1 MAIGLF
7 LAGIGVLIWDQ
18 KADNYLILKR
28 SEEKDFAAGAW
39 ECVTGRVDQ
48 GEGFEDAAHRE
59 VREELG
65 QDVILHT
72 ILGTTHFYRGDARP
86 DNELLGIVYLGTL
99 RGTEPIRLSLE
110 HSEYCWITVA
120 EAHDLLQY
128 QDSTKDWLLN
138 VIDQAEVAKN
148 LLPAAY
154 LAARQSRS
162 FELDVRSSGS
172 TDV

>member
-7 LAGIGVLIWDQ
+7 LAGIGVLVWDQ

-48 GEGFEDAAHRE
+48 GEGFEEAAHRE
-59 VREELG
+59 VLEELG
-65 QDVILHT
+65 QDVILHA

-99 RGTEPIRLSLE
+99 RGMEPIRLSVE
-110 HSEYCWITVA
+110 HSEYRWITVPQA
-120 EAHDLLQY
+120 RELLRY
-128 QDSTKDWLLN
+128 QDSAEAWLLK
-138 VIDQAEVAKN
+138 VIEQGEVAKN

-154 LAARQSRS
+154 STTRQSRS
-162 FELDVRSSGS
+162 FELDVRNSGL

>member
-48 GEGFEDAAHRE
+48 GEGFEEAAHRE
-59 VREELG
+59 VREELS
-65 QDVILHT
+65 QDVNLHA

-86 DNELLGIVYLGTL
+86 DNELLGIVYLGIL
-99 RGTEPIRLSLE
+99 QGSDPIRLSVE
-110 HSEYCWITVA
+110 HSEYRWINLA
-120 EAHDLLQY
+120 QARDLLGY
-128 QDSTKDWLLN
+128 QDSAEAWLLK
-138 VIDQAEVAKN
+138 VIEQAEITKN

-154 LAARQSRS
+154 LASRQSRS
-162 FELDVRSSGS
+162 FELDVRNSG
-172 TDV
+172 